1 MVCAPLTQCIDRAID
16 HCGELPICSPAMG
29 TTTSGM
35 PRLRSLAA
43 AILKARNAAG
53 MSQRE
58 VAGKLKVVH
67 TTLGRWEHG
76 ETAPTSTHLTNLLD
90 VLRVAPDDRAEIL
103 TLADEPAEN
112 WSSAGISPQLAGVME
127 CERDTRRMTEWAPL
141 VVPGVL
147 QAEAY
152 ARAIIG
158 AGTLSAPQVDAQVNL
173 RMGRGNRFVRA
184 GGPRLD
190 ALVAESAL
198 HWDIGGRHVQADQLR
213 HLLAMAALDAI
224 TIRLVPM
231 DAGWHPGHAG
241 PFVIYE
247 FLAKPT
253 IIHVEHHCN
262 GVFMID
268 DDDVAGFVSA
278 RDEIT
283 RRALTAAASAERI
296 AEVLATKESRVE
308 MAKS

>member
-1 MVCAPLTQCIDRAID
+1 
-16 HCGELPICSPAMG
+16 MG
-29 TTTSGM
+29 TTSSGM

-58 VAGKLKVVH
+58 VAGKLDVVH

-76 ETAPTSTHLTNLLD
+76 ETAPTPAHLATLLE
-90 VLRVAPDDRAEIL
+90 VLNVAPDDRAEIL
-103 TLADEPAEN
+103 TLADAPEEDWP
-112 WSSAGISPQLAGVME
+112 SAGISQQLAGVME

-147 QAEAY
+147 QTEAY

-158 AGTLSAPQVDAQVNL
+158 TGPLSGPQVDAQVTL

-190 ALVAESAL
+190 ALIAESAL
-198 HWDIGGRHVQADQLR
+198 HWDVGDRHVQADQLR
-213 HLLAMAALDAI
+213 HLLAMADLDTI

-241 PFVIYE
+241 PFIIYE
-247 FLAKPT
+247 FVAKPT
-253 IIHVEHHCN
+253 IIHVEHQCN

-268 DDDVAGFVSA
+268 ADDVTGFTSA
-278 RDEIT
+278 RDEIA
-283 RRALTAAASAERI
+283 RRALTPTASAERI
-296 AEVLATKESRVE
+296 AAILAAKESHAE